1 MKLTNLGFT
10 LLELM
15 AAIVIIAFLAVL
27 LTPKVMHVIAKSK
40 RAEAFVNLSSL
51 ATAEKIYWAENGK
64 YTTVIG
70 SGGLNWKPSANV
82 NYTYGFADGENI
94 IGVLKTPAS
103 ELAGAYAN
111 VNDFLIFAAC
121 DIDGD
126 GFIDRISIDS
136 ENNVKIVQDDL
147 A

>member
-1 MKLTNLGFT
+1 MKLINLGFT

-40 RAEAFVNLSSL
+40 RAEVYVNLSSL
-51 ATAEKIYWAENGK
+51 AAAEKIYWAENGK

-70 SGGLNWKPSANV
+70 SGGLNWNPSGNI
-82 NYTYGFADGENI
+82 NYTYGFSEGGHI
-94 IGVLKTPAS
+94 IGSLNTSAS
-103 ELAGAYAN
+103 ELSGSYAN
-111 VNDFLIFAAC
+111 ANGFLIFAAG

-136 ENNVKIVQDDL
+136 DNNVKIVQDDL

>member
-27 LTPKVMHVIAKSK
+27 LTPKVMHIIAKSK

-51 ATAEKIYWAENGK
+51 ATAEKIFWAENGK
-64 YTTVIG
+64 YTTSIG
-70 SGGLNWKPSANV
+70 AGGLNWKPSANT
-82 NYTYGFADGENI
+82 NYTYGFSDGGHI
-94 IGVLKTPAS
+94 VGSLKTPAS
-103 ELAGAYAN
+103 ELAGSFATA
-111 VNDFLIFAAC
+111 NDFLIFAAC

-136 ENNVKIVQDDL
+136 DNNVKIVQDDL